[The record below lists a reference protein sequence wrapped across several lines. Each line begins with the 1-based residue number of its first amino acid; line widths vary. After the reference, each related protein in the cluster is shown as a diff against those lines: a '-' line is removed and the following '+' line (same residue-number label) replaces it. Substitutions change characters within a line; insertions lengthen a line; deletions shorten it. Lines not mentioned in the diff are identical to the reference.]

1 MVELNLI
8 NNYVINIDGLKYQ
21 IKIDIVWLGFLKRP
35 NEMLSVKKPTLN
47 LMKKKQI
54 KIKRIKQKRYAMER
68 LNERQQE

>member
-47 LMKKKQI
+47 LMKKN
-54 KIKRIKQKRYAMER
+54 R
-68 LNERQQE
+68 LELKG